1 MKWSLILT
9 NPARRALRDLPR
21 TDIEQINVAFEEMR
35 VDPYCGD
42 IKFLKGADRTLR
54 RRIGSWRIL
63 FEVHADR
70 EIVLILDVGR
80 RSSTTY

>member
-1 MKWSLILT
+1 MKWALILA

-21 TDIEQINVAFEEMR
+21 EDIDRINAAFEEMQD
-35 VDPYCGD
+35 DPYSGD

-54 RRIGSWRIL
+54 RRIGTWRVL

-70 EIVLILDVGR
+70 EIVLILNIDR

>member
-1 MKWSLILT
+1 MKWALILT
-9 NPARRALRDLPR
+9 NPARRALRDVPR
-21 TDIEQINVAFEEMR
+21 ADIDQIDAVFEQMR
-35 VDPYCGD
+35 ANPYSD
-42 IKFLKGADRTLR
+42 IRILKGADRALR

-70 EIVLILDVGR
+70 EIVIILAVER

>member
-1 MKWSLILT
+1 MKCALILT
-9 NPARRALRDLPR
+9 NPARRALRDVPR
-21 TDIEQINVAFEEMR
+21 AEIDQIDTAFEEMR
-35 VDPYCGD
+35 SDPYSGD

-54 RRIGSWRIL
+54 RRIGAWRVL

-70 EIVLILDVGR
+70 EIVLILAVER

>member
-1 MKWSLILT
+1 MKWALILT
-9 NPARRALRDLPR
+9 NPARRALRDVPR
-21 TDIEQINVAFEEMR
+21 PDIDHIDAAFEEMR
-35 VDPYCGD
+35 NDPYSGD

-54 RRIGSWRIL
+54 RRIGVWRVL

-70 EIVLILDVGR
+70 EIVLILGVER